1 MADFNIVVRID
12 PSKAQKGAKDVNNAL
27 NSVGS
32 NADRVRNLIGKMFA
46 FVGIAAAVRSLVQLT
61 DAFTNIQNRLKNV
74 TNSTEELSLVTEGL
88 FGIANRTRQ
97 SFEST
102 AEVYARIGLAAKDL
116 GVSQQQLLEFT
127 ESLNQAVALSGA
139 SATEAS
145 AGLIQLSQG
154 LASGALR
161 GDELRSVL
169 EQLPTVADVIA
180 KSLGVTRGK
189 LREMG
194 AEGKITADVVLTAF
208 QKARGELAEKFAKT
222 VPTIG
227 QAFTVLRNN
236 FIGVIGAFN
245 KSSGAGSAL
254 ARVIL
259 FLAENV
265 EPLSRAIAALAM
277 TVGVVFAAT
286 AIPKAIAAM
295 QALTLVMMANP
306 VTALAIAITAIISTL
321 IAFGDQITIIS
332 GSATTAFDLIAV
344 VFDKVVDVISA
355 GINIILPL
363 LGNFGSF
370 LSNFNFL
377 SFANA
382 AADAIDSVIGFFV
395 GGYRA
400 IVAAWKMFP
409 YVFTGFVLDAV
420 NTAIEKINGFI
431 SAVISALNRLPG
443 VAIDS
448 TNAMVTKLVNPFEN
462 AGTELSDAVSKG
474 FASGFE
480 SGSVSKAL
488 GGLLG
493 EAEQR
498 ALDRQAKDKA
508 AQDKMLQAQN
518 ALGVA
523 GQRNAALDADK
534 GGKKTDRAALL
545 QRELQLLDEEA
556 QKLQLVGDA
565 RDVLSAKMAMEEKIR
580 SALRQGNKDLTEE
593 QINNLAR
600 LTDAESQTLEAAVR
614 RNLEL
619 QREADILDEINGP
632 AMEYQQNL
640 AAINKLLDQGKI
652 STGDYNKKLVELKLQ
667 ALQNSTDISSG
678 VERGLLSMQQQYSD
692 LASTAEGVVT
702 NAFQG
707 MEDAIVEFAT
717 TGKLSFSDLIDSMV
731 ADITRLAVQQAIMK
745 PLTEALSGIG
755 GSSGGGGGDSGGGS
769 WISSALSGLGSLLG
783 FADGGSMVIGGTP
796 GVDRNVLSIND
807 KPVARV
813 SRGETLAVT
822 PQGQGSGGAVSM
834 QFNISTPDA
843 NSFQRSQG
851 QIMARAQAQMSRAQR
866 RNS

>member
-1 MADFNIVVRID
+1 
-12 PSKAQKGAKDVNNAL
+12 
-27 NSVGS
+27 
-32 NADRVRNLIGKMFA
+32 
-46 FVGIAAAVRSLVQLT
+46 
-61 DAFTNIQNRLKNV
+61 
-74 TNSTEELSLVTEGL
+74 
-88 FGIANRTRQ
+88 
-97 SFEST
+97 
-102 AEVYARIGLAAKDL
+102 
-116 GVSQQQLLEFT
+116 
-127 ESLNQAVALSGA
+127 
-139 SATEAS
+139 
-145 AGLIQLSQG
+145 
-154 LASGALR
+154 
-161 GDELRSVL
+161 
-169 EQLPTVADVIA
+169 LP
-180 KSLGVTRGK
+180 
-189 LREMG
+189 E
-194 AEGKITADVVLTAF
+194 
-208 QKARGELAEKFAKT
+208 
-222 VPTIG
+222 
-227 QAFTVLRNN
+227 
-236 FIGVIGAFN
+236 
-245 KSSGAGSAL
+245 
-254 ARVIL
+254 
-259 FLAENV
+259 
-265 EPLSRAIAALAM
+265 
-277 TVGVVFAAT
+277 
-286 AIPKAIAAM
+286 
-295 QALTLVMMANP
+295 
-306 VTALAIAITAIISTL
+306 
-321 IAFGDQITIIS
+321 
-332 GSATTAFDLIAV
+332 
-344 VFDKVVDVISA
+344 
-355 GINIILPL
+355 
-363 LGNFGSF
+363 
-370 LSNFNFL
+370 
-377 SFANA
+377 
-382 AADAIDSVIGFFV
+382 
-395 GGYRA
+395 
-400 IVAAWKMFP
+400 
-409 YVFTGFVLDAV
+409 
-420 NTAIEKINGFI
+420 
-431 SAVISALNRLPG
+431 

-448 TNAMVTKLVNPFEN
+448 TNAIVTKLVNPFEN
-462 AGTELSDAVSKG
+462 AGSELSDAVSKG

-488 GGLLG
+488 GGILG

-508 AQDKMLQAQN
+508 AQDKMLAAQN
-518 ALGVA
+518 ALGTA
-523 GQRNAALDADK
+523 GQRNAALDAADK

-600 LTDAESQTLEAAVR
+600 LTDAESKTLEAAVR

-619 QREADILDEINGP
+619 QREADIFDEINGP
-632 AMEYQQNL
+632 ALEYQQNL
-640 AAINKLLDQGKI
+640 AAINKLLEQGKI
-652 STGDYNKKLVELKLQ
+652 STGDYNKKLIEFKLQ

-755 GSSGGGGGDSGGGS
+755 GSSSGGGGDSGGGS

-822 PQGQGSGGAVSM
+822 PQGSGSGGNVTM

-851 QIMARAQAQMSRAQR
+851 QILARANAQMSRAQR
-866 RNS
+866 RNG